1 MLTLGE
7 GDTDHMTDGEG
18 LSRREALRRGALVAG
33 ATVWTTP
40 VIQAMARPAFAN
52 GSPAGGG
59 NCTGCLTGGGQVI
72 ENVSY
77 QGTSAEVSFGLSP
90 ICCGEEP
97 KPGTELEVNIHKVG
111 DPASQDLSYHFNLA
125 LTLVCSIDHGCVA
138 DQPQYCAN
146 RFTGQIFDAEGNR
159 LEFDFIDCGEPGH
172 DVDKVSLKIYSPTN
186 SLVVSALGLL
196 SRGNLQAH
204 EALGPLERVC
214 DCA

>member
-1 MLTLGE
+1 
-7 GDTDHMTDGEG
+7 MTDGSG
-18 LSRREALRRGALVAG
+18 LTRRDTLRRGALVAG
-33 ATVWTTP
+33 ATLWTAP
-40 VIQAMARPAFAN
+40 VLQAIPTPAFAN
-52 GSPAGGG
+52 GSPVGEG

-77 QGTSAEVSFGLSP
+77 QGGLAEVSFGLSP

-97 KPGTELEVNIHKVG
+97 KPGTELEVNLHKLG
-111 DPASQDLSYHFNLA
+111 DQAKDDLSYHFNLA
-125 LTLVCSIDHGCVA
+125 LTVTCSIDKNCLG

-159 LEFDFIDCGEPGH
+159 LEFEFVDCGEPGH
-172 DVDKVSLKIYSPTN
+172 DVDRVSLKIFSPTN
-186 SLVVSALGLL
+186 TLIVSALGLL

-204 EALGPLERVC
+204 ESLGPLERVC